1 MLKSQRPSIAMVKC
15 AFGLVYLNMADD
27 FLPMGE
33 YLYVIDLS
41 TLRLCPYEDGT
52 ASVMGWFQEK
62 APVTGIDGQP
72 TVEVSDCPRGTLRR
86 VVE

>member
-1 MLKSQRPSIAMVKC
+1 MVKC
-15 AFGLVYLNMADD
+15 TFGMVYLNMAEG

-33 YLYVIDLS
+33 YLYVVDLS
-41 TLRLCPYEDGT
+41 TLRLCPYEEGT

-62 APVTGIDGQP
+62 APVTGADDQP
-72 TVEVSDCPRGTLRR
+72 TVEVSVCPRGTLRR